1 MVIITVQPYS
11 TKPEVRL
18 FVGSNP
24 ACGVLEIREGS
35 LTVILARN
43 KSKQL
48 FSVHHT
54 TKTIHYHHH
63 HHHHRHHHH
72 HSQYNNTLFPSV
84 YKEIMGLLIYQSSTY
99 LLGKNVSQKYL
110 FSRKL

>member
-11 TKPEVRL
+11 TKSEVRF

-63 HHHHRHHHH
+63 HHRHHHH

-84 YKEIMGLLIYQSSTY
+84 YQEIMGLLIYQSSTY
-99 LLGKNVSQKYL
+99 LLGKTSPRSIYSLGNYK
-110 FSRKL
+110 